1 MPSAN
6 PNFEQQQQQQPTKE
20 RSSARLIIPSFSVM
34 HVSYFKCWFWIL
46 LFLKSWVVVDSAET
60 NVETVAEF
68 NQALS
73 DYAIISITSDLY
85 INSSIQIFGIHS
97 LTVIG
102 NGFKIDG
109 QGLHPGVLIK
119 NSTVSIS
126 NLYITNGYSVQ
137 HRILIFN
144 IT

>member
-1 MPSAN
+1 
-6 PNFEQQQQQQPTKE
+6 
-20 RSSARLIIPSFSVM
+20 M

-46 LFLKSWVVVDSAET
+46 LFLKSWVGVDSAET

-109 QGLHPGVLIK
+109 QGLHRGVLIK

-137 HRILIFN
+137 HHILIFN
-144 IT
+144 